1 MHILA
6 ASSNDGSAT
15 GATRVA
21 MMDGT
26 SMATAHLTGSGALLA
41 GLHPDWTPLEIKS
54 ALMMTAKESGL
65 TKADGATPS
74 DYFDRGAGRV
84 QEFLAGKAGL
94 VLDETGDHLANADP
108 WIGGDPTSLNLA
120 SMQRAAC
127 ASACAFT
134 RSFRSTQNHTVTW
147 TARVVAGAGAG
158 FTSVT
163 MTPAKL
169 TLNAFAVSS
178 AVTFRADTSK
188 LAADGKFHFAEVV
201 LTADDTTLPPLHL
214 PIAVAVPAG

>member
-1 MHILA
+1 
-6 ASSNDGSAT
+6 
-15 GATRVA
+15 

-54 ALMMTAKESGL
+54 ALMMTANESGL

-84 QEFLAGKAGL
+84 QEFLAGKSGL
-94 VLDETGDHLANADP
+94 VLDETGDHLANANP
-108 WIGGDPTSLNLA
+108 SIGGDPGSLNLA
-120 SMQRAAC
+120 SMERSAC
-127 ASACAFT
+127 ASACTFS

-147 TARVVAGAGAG
+147 TARVVAGPGPG

-163 MTPAKL
+163 VTPAKF
-169 TLNAFAVSS
+169 TLNASAVSP
-178 AVTFRADTSK
+178 AVTFRADTSN
-188 LAADGKFHFAEVV
+188 LAADGHFHFAEVV
-201 LTADDTTLPPLHL
+201 LTADDPTLPPLHL
-214 PIAVAVPAG
+214 PIAVAVPAA